1 MGVEQV
7 DRTYTHTAGYQRA
20 EYAGKPARSPTTSC
34 RPAPAPSSRGRR
46 RKNSSVSGV
55 PPATACPRHTPFT
68 QHTGFTRGHRAEH
81 TGFTRGHRAEH
92 AGFTRGHRAE
102 HTGFTRW
109 HRAEHAG
116 FTRGHRTGEDYLPN
130 PVHNTPRTSLPACLT
145 RLDTLPTPQLHGIG
159 DIPVVRVRR
168 TEDGNARLRTAALPC
183 QTPRRRAGTW

>member
-92 AGFTRGHRAE
+92 AGFTRGHR
-102 HTGFTRW
+102 
-109 HRAEHAG
+109 
-116 FTRGHRTGEDYLPN
+116 TGEDYLPN

-145 RLDTLPTPQLHGIG
+145 RLDTLPTPQLH
-159 DIPVVRVRR
+159 
-168 TEDGNARLRTAALPC
+168 
-183 QTPRRRAGTW
+183 